1 MWNQVIRGTIFFQNA
16 NHDSKYFDEFSEW
29 DKDNSP
35 NTTANG
41 RGGKDKLGFLR
52 QVKKQ
57 NKQNKAHLNKKEK
70 EKERKR
76 ERKKKERSR
85 HQWSVGLSAWQLLD
99 KLQKATESP
108 TTNSPQVKNPKDSE
122 RSCSGHAVKST
133 KNLMILLPPDI
144 SCPTKA
150 LFMSSW
156 IQLN

>member
-1 MWNQVIRGTIFFQNA
+1 MQTMTLNTSMNFLSGTKTIPK
-16 NHDSKYFDEFSEW
+16 HYSKWS
-29 DKDNSP
+29 
-35 NTTANG
+35 
-41 RGGKDKLGFLR
+41 GGKDKLGFLR

-57 NKQNKAHLNKKEK
+57 NKQNKTHLNKKRETK
-70 EKERKR
+70 RKK

-108 TTNSPQVKNPKDSE
+108 TTNSPQVKNPKGSE
-122 RSCSGHAVKST
+122 RSCSGHALKST